1 MSELKAHA
9 RELIHRFKGP
19 SYIFGLGCQDQI
31 GNLAAPFG
39 KRVLLVTS
47 LDQRSPDTFASLVE
61 SLDRAGVGIA
71 GRTDSARPNTPRED
85 VIRIR
90 QAVQQI
96 DPDFVL
102 AISGGS
108 GIDAAKAAVILAD
121 LGGDLDDYF
130 GTGRVTERISAG
142 ETSPRPCLAL
152 QTASGSSAHLTKYS
166 NITDLKTFQKKLIVD
181 EAIIPPRSL
190 FDYSLTVSMSP
201 SFTLDGSFDSL
212 SHCLEVYY
220 GASSRTLDL
229 LEDIALSGMELILAY
244 LERAVT
250 FPHDLDAREALGL
263 AADMGGY
270 AVMVGGTNGG
280 HLTSFSLV
288 DILSHGRAC
297 ALMNPYYT
305 VFFAPAIQRHLPKL
319 AGLLQRYGYMDE
331 TDIHLSGRELGE
343 AVARGFMAFSRKVGY
358 PTTLKQVPG
367 MTEQHIIRALSA
379 AKNPQLEM
387 KLKNMPVP
395 LSADQVDIYM
405 KPILQAAYSG
415 DLTHIRAIGE

>member
-9 RELIHRFKGP
+9 RELIHRFKGRG
-19 SYIFGLGCQDQI
+19 YIFGLGCQDQL
-31 GNLAAPFG
+31 GKLAAPFG
-39 KRVLLVTS
+39 KRALLVTS
-47 LDQRSPDTFASLVE
+47 LGQRSPDTLASLVA
-61 SLDRAGVGIA
+61 SLERAGVSIA
-71 GRTDSARPNTPRED
+71 GRTHSARPNTPRED
-85 VIRIR
+85 VLRIQ
-90 QAVQQI
+90 QAVQRI

-130 GTGRVTERISAG
+130 GTGRVTERISVLQA
-142 ETSPRPCLAL
+142 SPRPCLAL

-166 NITDLKTFQKKLIVD
+166 NITDLKAFQKKLIVD

-190 FDYSLTVSMSP
+190 FDYCLTATMSP

-220 GASSRTLDL
+220 GSPSGSLDL
-229 LEDIALSGMELILAY
+229 VEDIALSGMELILAY

-250 FPHDLDAREALGL
+250 FPNDLDAREALGL
-263 AADMGGY
+263 AADLGGY

-305 VFFAPAIQRHLPKL
+305 VFFAPAIQRHLLKL
-319 AGLLQRYGYMDE
+319 AGLLQRYGYMHE
-331 TDIHLSGRELGE
+331 TDIHLSGRGLGE
-343 AVARGFMAFSRKVGY
+343 AVARGLMAFSRKVGY

-379 AKNPQLEM
+379 AKNPQLDM

-395 LSADQVDIYM
+395 LSADQVDTYM

-415 DLTHIRAIGE
+415 DLTHIRAIGA